1 MSTNP
6 RLSFSHLPRLPSET
20 ARFLLIPCKS
30 VLLTLESVSKKALN
44 TVVLPQ
50 LIYQLNSVHRLP
62 VYNIY
67 LGLSLDVPFFRRPF
81 LMPPKPRWTSRLLRG
96 LRVPD
101 GGPAPAQ
108 PCLPCSGATQPVF
121 VERMGCF
128 HSTDTR
134 TPRACACFPWPG
146 LSKRSNKRIWMD
158 WDSNGQTS
166 DWIERP
172 QNEQGTFGTEAV
184 DCSLFVQHHKC
195 LPKKKAKNHTTGIIC
210 SDKTIFIMSLSWRK
224 FSGTIGWG
232 MAYHIMTAA
241 SDWRVTFWSQRYF
254 LSSLH
259 CHFGSQ

>member
-6 RLSFSHLPRLPSET
+6 HLSFSHLPHLPSET

-30 VLLTLESVSKKALN
+30 GLLTLENVSKKALN

-50 LIYQLNSVHRLP
+50 LIYQLNSVQRLP
-62 VYNIY
+62 VYN
-67 LGLSLDVPFFRRPF
+67 LGSQLRCSFLQEAILDASKTQLSLLSPPRPQG
-81 LMPPKPRWTSRLLRG
+81 PRQ
-96 LRVPD
+96 
-101 GGPAPAQ
+101 GPAPAQ
-108 PCLPCSGATQPVF
+108 PCLPCGGATQPVF

-128 HSTDTR
+128 HSTDTW
-134 TPRACACFPWPG
+134 TPRVCTCFPRPG

-195 LPKKKAKNHTTGIIC
+195 LPKKKSKKTTQQQLHAVT
-210 SDKTIFIMSLSWRK
+210 KQYLSWVHLREN
-224 FSGTIGWG
+224 SVEPQVEVWLVILRQQLL
-232 MAYHIMTAA
+232 IE
-241 SDWRVTFWSQRYF
+241 RVTFWSQRYF
-254 LSSLH
+254 LSSLY